1 MISAQDLLTHAEDLL
16 STGRRGAP
24 PHINLRRA
32 ISAAYYSVFH
42 QLLSDATDSL
52 MGKTRRTDASYA
64 LVYRSFEHRKMR
76 DRASRAI
83 NLPKKLGS
91 SLGISA
97 FSTPIRNGAAAFVA
111 LQAERHRADY
121 DPNYRPS
128 LANAR
133 VQISLARDAIA
144 EFSNVARDEYQL
156 FLIMLLFE
164 PRD

>member
-1 MISAQDLLTHAEDLL
+1 
-16 STGRRGAP
+16 
-24 PHINLRRA
+24 
-32 ISAAYYSVFH
+32 
-42 QLLSDATDSL
+42 
-52 MGKTRRTDASYA
+52 
-64 LVYRSFEHRKMR
+64 MR

-156 FLIMLLFE
+156 FVIMLLFE